1 MKIYRV
7 IQINLVTFSLRQC
20 PRDRL
25 PTEKA
30 YFSESRLDNISKSF
44 THKMAAKTS
53 WHRYVTK

>member
-20 PRDRL
+20 PRDHL

-30 YFSESRLDNISKSF
+30 YLSESRLDDISKSF
-44 THKMAAKTS
+44 THKMAAKTMQLA
-53 WHRYVTK
+53 